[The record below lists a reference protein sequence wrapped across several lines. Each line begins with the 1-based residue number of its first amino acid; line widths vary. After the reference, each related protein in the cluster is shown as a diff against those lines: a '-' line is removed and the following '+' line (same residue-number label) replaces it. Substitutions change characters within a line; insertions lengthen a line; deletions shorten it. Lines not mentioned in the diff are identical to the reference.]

1 MMSFL
6 QIGICKSLI
15 IRIVFLL
22 SWPKFMFG
30 KCKWV
35 ELIEEKMNI
44 FLACLYTCSPKRVW
58 VLVSSINIGVEA
70 VKWHH
75 NEEGTKCKPEQRKA
89 FLIVKS
95 VSCCTVLRQ
104 RYKLFT

>member
-1 MMSFL
+1 MSFL
-6 QIGICKSLI
+6 QIDVCKSLI
-15 IRIVFLL
+15 VRIMLLL
-22 SWPKFMFG
+22 SWPKFMSI

-44 FLACLYTCSPKRVW
+44 FLACLYTCSAKRVW
-58 VLVSSINIGVEA
+58 VLVSSINFGGEA
-70 VKWHH
+70 VKCHH
-75 NEEGTKCKPEQRKA
+75 NVEGTKCKSEQRKA
-89 FLIVKS
+89 FQIVKS